1 MSETFCKGCVHSD
14 RHYCVRNWAVYN
26 RLFTVPINN
35 DFGYEEST
43 GTLILS
49 AELKYYVGKPAEL
62 LLQLIEKAREIM
74 DYQ

>member
-1 MSETFCKGCVHSD
+1 MTC
-14 RHYCVRNWAVYN
+14 NWAVYN

-43 GTLILS
+43 GTLTLS